1 MGPTLKSLL
10 YKGDFS
16 MYLDIILVPYFRLS
30 SIFLYFPYYTHS
42 FIFTKFKFRPTTV
55 RRTPTTHTARTST
68 FSRALLT
75 TLFYL
80 YILLPSFLDIFSL
93 LSCFR
98 T

>member
-1 MGPTLKSLL
+1 MGPTLKSVL

-16 MYLDIILVPYFRLS
+16 MYLDITLVPYFRLS

-68 FSRALLT
+68 FFFTGSFDYA
-75 TLFYL
+75 
-80 YILLPSFLDIFSL
+80 ILLIHSFTFFS
-93 LSCFR
+93 
-98 T
+98 